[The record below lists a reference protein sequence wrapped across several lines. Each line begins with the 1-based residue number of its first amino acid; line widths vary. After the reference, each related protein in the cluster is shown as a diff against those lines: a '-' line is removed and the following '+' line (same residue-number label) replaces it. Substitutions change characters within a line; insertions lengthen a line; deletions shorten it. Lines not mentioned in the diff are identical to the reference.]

1 MVYIGCTLLWALVW
15 QCHRR
20 KAMIAQWKN
29 VITMSICVRYATE
42 NLLQPVG
49 LLVLSPAEW
58 TACVYRWHTT
68 WSGRVVR
75 HHSTVTLLFEMGFST
90 LTQPEAQTV
99 LPVSH
104 NITWALKSHTP
115 HRPETHYEQ
124 PTHHQPY
131 KHSPTHIHLQPRSSG
146 SVCVSMT
153 GPTPRC
159 LPCG

>member
-1 MVYIGCTLLWALVW
+1 MVYIYCSLVWAWRGSVTGGKLWLHNERMWQQCRFVWDTLLT
-15 QCHRR
+15 
-20 KAMIAQWKN
+20 K
-29 VITMSICVRYATE
+29 

-58 TACVYRWHTT
+58 TARVYRWHTT

-75 HHSTVTLLFEMGFST
+75 HHSTVTFLFEMGFST
-90 LTQPEAQTV
+90 PTQPEAQTV

-104 NITWALKSHTP
+104 NITWTLQSHTP

-131 KHSPTHIHLQPRSSG
+131 KHSPTHAHTHTPYSTIRD
-146 SVCVSMT
+146 VCFK
-153 GPTPRC
+153 
-159 LPCG
+159 